1 MIRHVVIWELLAT
14 EGPEKAAAKIT
25 ITEALESLVPK
36 IFQIRAL
43 SVNPDVGVEGNWDI
57 SLTADFDSIDDLL
70 AYKRHPEHVI
80 VGGVIRSLT
89 IRRAAID
96 FEV

>member
-14 EGPEKAAAKIT
+14 DEPEKAAAKTT

-43 SVNPDVGVEGNWDI
+43 SVSADVGIEGNWDI
-57 SLTADFDSIDDLL
+57 SLTADFDSVDDLR
-70 AYKRHPEHVI
+70 AYQRHPEHVI
-80 VGGVIRSLT
+80 VGGVVRSLT

-96 FEV
+96 LEV